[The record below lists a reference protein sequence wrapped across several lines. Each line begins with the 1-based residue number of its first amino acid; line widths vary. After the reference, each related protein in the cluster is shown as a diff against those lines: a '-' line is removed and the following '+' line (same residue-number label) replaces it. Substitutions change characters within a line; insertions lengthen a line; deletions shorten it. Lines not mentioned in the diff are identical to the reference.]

1 MSSNLEKNEG
11 GTSCEYQ
18 ENLNILRQIDFFS
31 GLPLEATKVFA
42 YLCSRELF
50 KQGDYLF
57 LQDDEDGRAYYVI
70 SGSARLVHR
79 ANGNETTIR
88 DYHEGEFIGRLALM
102 GRMRRLFTLQA
113 INAVTCLTIDRA
125 KFTKALGQFPEQM
138 PKIIKVLVDNI
149 YNWEKRFIANRTGD
163 CEDCMQKVGVSLV

>member
-1 MSSNLEKNEG
+1 MSSNLEKNEDG
-11 GTSCEYQ
+11 KSCEYQ
-18 ENLNILRQIDFFS
+18 ENLNILREIDFFS

-50 KQGDYLF
+50 KQGDYMF
-57 LQDDEDGRAYYVI
+57 MQDDEDGRAYYVI
-70 SGSARLVHR
+70 SGSARLIHSV
-79 ANGNETTIR
+79 NGNETAIR
-88 DYHEGEFIGRLALM
+88 DYQEGEFIGRLVLL

-113 INAVTCLTIDRA
+113 ITDMTCLTIDRA
-125 KFTKALGQFPEQM
+125 KFAEALEQFPDQM

>member
-1 MSSNLEKNEG
+1 MSSNLEKNESDA
-11 GTSCEYQ
+11 SCEYQ

-42 YLCSRELF
+42 YLCSRESF
-50 KQGDYLF
+50 KQGDDVF
-57 LQDDEDGRAYYVI
+57 TQDDEDGRAYYLI
-70 SGSARLVHR
+70 SGSARLIHR
-79 ANGNETTIR
+79 ANGNETAIR
-88 DYHEGEFIGRLALM
+88 DYQEGEFIGRLVLM
-102 GRMRRLFTLQA
+102 GRMRRLFSLQA
-113 INAVTCLTIDRA
+113 ITDLTCLTIDRT
-125 KFTKALGQFPEQM
+125 KFARALEQFPDQM

>member
-18 ENLNILRQIDFFS
+18 ENLDILRQIDFFS

-42 YLCSRELF
+42 YLCSRESF
-50 KQGDYLF
+50 KQGDYVF
-57 LQDDEDGRAYYVI
+57 MQDDEDGRAYYVI
-70 SGSARLVHR
+70 SGSARLIHR
-79 ANGNETTIR
+79 ANGKETTIR
-88 DYHEGEFIGRLALM
+88 DFHEGEFIGRLALM
-102 GRMRRLFTLQA
+102 GHMRRLFTLQA
-113 INAVTCLTIDRA
+113 STDVTCLTIDRA
-125 KFTKALGQFPEQM
+125 IFSKTLGQFPDQM

-149 YNWEKRFIANRTGD
+149 YKWEKRFIANHTCD